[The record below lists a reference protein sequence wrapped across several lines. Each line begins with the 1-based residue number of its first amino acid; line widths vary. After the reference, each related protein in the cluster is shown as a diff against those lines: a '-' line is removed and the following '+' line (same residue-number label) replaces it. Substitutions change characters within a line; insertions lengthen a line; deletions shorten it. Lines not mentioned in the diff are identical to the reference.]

1 MKGFGPTLIARE
13 RAAWLVQHVLPH
25 ERVLRGWLVNNF
37 RDQVD
42 VDDVVQECYALMMS
56 MDDVSH
62 IKDVRSYLLTAVRS
76 VVLQGLRRA
85 KVVHIESVGEIG
97 RLDIASETPSPE
109 SNASGIQELRHL
121 ERCVGQL
128 PQRCREVF
136 LMRKMKGLSQRQISE
151 RLGISENTVEKHMVK
166 ALKYLGLALAAGEW
180 AVSGSGKRRMD
191 AKEAIR
197 EKQD

>member
-1 MKGFGPTLIARE
+1 VKIFAPTFIARE

-42 VDDVVQECYALMMS
+42 VDDVIQECYALMMS
-56 MDDVSH
+56 MEDVSH
-62 IKDVRSYLLTAVRS
+62 IQDVRSYLLTAVRS

-85 KVVHIESVGEIG
+85 KVVQIESVGEIG
-97 RLDIASETPSPE
+97 RLDIASEMPSPE
-109 SNASGIQELRHL
+109 SNASGIQELRQL
-121 ERCVGQL
+121 EQCVRQL

-151 RLGISENTVEKHMVK
+151 HLGISENTVEKHMVK

-180 AVSGSGKRRMD
+180 AISGSGTRRVD
-191 AKEAIR
+191 SKEAIR
-197 EKQD
+197 EKKD

>member
-1 MKGFGPTLIARE
+1 MSAIGVNANARE
-13 RAAWLVQHVLPH
+13 RAKWLVQHVLPH
-25 ERVLRGWLVNNF
+25 ERVLRGWLINNF
-37 RDQVD
+37 CDYAD
-42 VDDVVQECYALMMS
+42 VDDVIQECYALMMS
-56 MDDVSH
+56 MEDVDH
-62 IKDVRSYLLTAVRS
+62 IKDVRSYLLAAARS

-97 RLDIASETPSPE
+97 RLGIASETPSPE
-109 SNASGIQELRHL
+109 SHASGVQELRHL
-121 ERCVGQL
+121 ERCVAQL
-128 PQRCREVF
+128 PERCREVF
-136 LMRKMKGLSQRQISE
+136 LMRKMNGLSQRQIAE

-180 AVSGSGKRRMD
+180 AIGGGGKHRVD

>member
-1 MKGFGPTLIARE
+1 
-13 RAAWLVQHVLPH
+13 
-25 ERVLRGWLVNNF
+25 
-37 RDQVD
+37 
-42 VDDVVQECYALMMS
+42 
-56 MDDVSH
+56 
-62 IKDVRSYLLTAVRS
+62 

-121 ERCVGQL
+121 EHCVGQL
-128 PQRCREVF
+128 PVRCREVF
-136 LMRKMKGLSQRQISE
+136 LMRKMNGLSQRQISE

-180 AVSGSGKRRMD
+180 AVSGSGTRRRD

-197 EKQD
+197 EKKD